1 MATHAPTTR
10 GLTRRRFLVATAGS
24 TVAMMFRTSD
34 ASAETPGDIAVR
46 AARSQLG
53 VPYLWNGATPG
64 VGFDCSGLVM
74 WAWQQAGVSM
84 DHYTVAQST
93 SFREVGMNEL
103 IPGDL
108 VFNKSLGHVV
118 MFTGNGRCI
127 QAPSKGKL
135 VQEGIMYNS
144 ALAVRPT
151 LAPIRRAPTGNAPTP
166 APAPAPAP
174 TAAPSPAPVPAP
186 VPAPP
191 PPPRQS
197 TPSAPSSGGETYVVV
212 TGDTLSRIATRTGTT
227 VDLLVKANSIKNAN
241 MIYVGQVLKLP

>member
-1 MATHAPTTR
+1 M
-10 GLTRRRFLVATAGS
+10 ATAGS
-24 TVAMMFRTSD
+24 TVAVMFRTSD

-46 AARSQLG
+46 AARSQLS
-53 VPYLWNGATPG
+53 VPYHWNGATPG

-84 DHYTVAQST
+84 DHYTVAQSS

-118 MFTGNGRCI
+118 MFTGNGQCI
-127 QAPSKGKL
+127 QAPSKGKK

-151 LAPIRRAPTGNAPTP
+151 LAPIRRTPTGNAPTP
-166 APAPAPAP
+166 AAAPAPAQAAAPAAPAPAP
-174 TAAPSPAPVPAP
+174 KPAPTPAP
-186 VPAPP
+186 TPP
-191 PPPRQS
+191 PPP
-197 TPSAPSSGGETYVVV
+197 TPAPSAPSAPATGGGAYVVV
-212 TGDTLSRIATRTGTT
+212 AGDTLSRIAARTGTT
-227 VDLLVKANSIKNAN
+227 VDQIVLANGIRNAN

>member
-1 MATHAPTTR
+1 
-10 GLTRRRFLVATAGS
+10 
-24 TVAMMFRTSD
+24 MMFRTSD

-53 VPYLWNGATPG
+53 VPYVWNGATPG

-93 SFREVGMNEL
+93 SFRQVGMNEL

-127 QAPSKGKL
+127 QSPSKGKL
-135 VQEGIMYNS
+135 VQEGTMYNS

-151 LAPIRRAPTGNAPTP
+151 LAPIRRATSAIEVLTVPSFVSRHSTNHVNA
-166 APAPAPAP
+166 
-174 TAAPSPAPVPAP
+174 SL
-186 VPAPP
+186 
-191 PPPRQS
+191 RLS
-197 TPSAPSSGGETYVVV
+197 SAIEMDCASM
-212 TGDTLSRIATRTGTT
+212 R
-227 VDLLVKANSIKNAN
+227 
-241 MIYVGQVLKLP
+241 

>member
-1 MATHAPTTR
+1 MPSHASTTSA
-10 GLTRRRFLVATAGS
+10 LTRRRFLVAAAGS
-24 TVAMMFRTSD
+24 TVAVVFRPSS
-34 ASAETPGDIAVR
+34 ASAETPGDVAVR
-46 AARSQLG
+46 AARSQIG

-118 MFTGNGRCI
+118 MYIGNGRCI
-127 QAPSKGKL
+127 QAPSKGKV
-135 VQEGIMYNS
+135 VQESVMYNS

-151 LAPIRRAPTGNAPTP
+151 LAPIRRTPTGNAPTP
-166 APAPAPAP
+166 APATAPAPAP
-174 TAAPSPAPVPAP
+174 APAPALAPALAPAP
-186 VPAPP
+186 
-191 PPPRQS
+191 
-197 TPSAPSSGGETYVVV
+197 TTGTYVVV
-212 TGDTLSRIATRTGTT
+212 SGDTLSRIARRTG
-227 VDLLVKANSIKNAN
+227 VSIDELVQANGIKNAN

>member
-1 MATHAPTTR
+1 
-10 GLTRRRFLVATAGS
+10 LVAAAGS
-24 TVAMMFRTSD
+24 TVAVVFRPSS
-34 ASAETPGDIAVR
+34 ASAETPGDVAVR
-46 AARSQLG
+46 AARSQIG

-118 MFTGNGRCI
+118 MYIGNGRCI
-127 QAPSKGKL
+127 QAPSKGKV
-135 VQEGIMYNS
+135 VQESVMYNS

-151 LAPIRRAPTGNAPTP
+151 LAPIRRTPTGNAPTP
-166 APAPAPAP
+166 APATAPAPAPAP
-174 TAAPSPAPVPAP
+174 T
-186 VPAPP
+186 
-191 PPPRQS
+191 
-197 TPSAPSSGGETYVVV
+197 TGTYVVV
-212 TGDTLSRIATRTGTT
+212 SGDTLSRIARRTG
-227 VDLLVKANSIKNAN
+227 VSIDELVQANGIKNAN

>member
-1 MATHAPTTR
+1 MPTHASTTR

-24 TVAMMFRTSD
+24 TVAVMFRSSE
-34 ASAETPGDIAVR
+34 AMAETPGDIAVR
-46 AARSQLG
+46 AARSQIG

-74 WAWQQAGVSM
+74 WAWQQAGISM
-84 DHYTVAQST
+84 DHYTVAQSA
-93 SFREVGMNEL
+93 SFGQVSMNEL

-118 MFTGNGRCI
+118 MFTGNGLCI
-127 QAPSKGKL
+127 QAPSKGKKVL
-135 VQEGIMYNS
+135 EGIMYNS

-151 LAPIRRAPTGNAPTP
+151 LAPLRRPPSSNAPSPAPAPTPAPPPPPPP

-174 TAAPSPAPVPAP
+174 T
-186 VPAPP
+186 PAPP
-191 PPPRQS
+191 PP
-197 TPSAPSSGGETYVVV
+197 APPAGGGAYVVV
-212 TGDTLSRIATRTGTT
+212 AGDTLSRIAARTGTT
-227 VDLLVKANSIKNAN
+227 IDQLVQANNIKNAN

>member
-1 MATHAPTTR
+1 MPTHASTTR

-93 SFREVGMNEL
+93 NFRQVGMNEL

-127 QAPSKGKL
+127 QSPSKGKL
-135 VQEGIMYNS
+135 VQEGIMFNS

-151 LAPIRRAPTGNAPTP
+151 LAPIRQAPTGHAPTP
-166 APAPAPAP
+166 APAPTTTPAPAP
-174 TAAPSPAPVPAP
+174 APPAPA
-186 VPAPP
+186 PAPP
-191 PPPRQS
+191 PPP
-197 TPSAPSSGGETYVVV
+197 PPPPPPAPPTGGGTYMVVA
-212 TGDTLSRIATRTGTT
+212 GDTLSRIATRTGTT
-227 VDLLVKANSIKNAN
+227 VDQLVQANSIKNAN
-241 MIYVGQVLKLP
+241 MIYVGQLLKLS